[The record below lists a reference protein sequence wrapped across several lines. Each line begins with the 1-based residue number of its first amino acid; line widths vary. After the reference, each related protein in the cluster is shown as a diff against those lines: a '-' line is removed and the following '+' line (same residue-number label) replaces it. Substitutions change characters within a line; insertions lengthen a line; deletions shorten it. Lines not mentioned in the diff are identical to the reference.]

1 MLRNFIA
8 GSSKWAGGHD
18 NHRAPA
24 KRITEIPPWAAIIH
38 VRQALRPFISAFRL
52 SAQIIQAQLLN
63 LATTLPFRFKA
74 GGDSKMPSAVT
85 SHSHR
90 ATTKVNNK
98 SFKSRKA
105 TKGSLRDQAKGM

>member
-1 MLRNFIA
+1 MHRNFIA

-18 NHRAPA
+18 NPKVPA
-24 KRITEIPPWAAIIH
+24 KINTGIPRSAAFPH
-38 VRQALRPFISAFRL
+38 VCAEAYQSHFSSAPRNYL
-52 SAQIIQAQLLN
+52 ERKILN

-74 GGDSKMPSAVT
+74 GGDSKMPSAVMN
-85 SHSHR
+85 HSHR

-98 SFKSRKA
+98 AFKSRKA